1 VSFIQEEAA
10 VNMPEPVE
18 EIAAFGGMAGATGST
33 QPAIRVRRNF
43 PETWLWHML
52 EAG

>member
-1 VSFIQEEAA
+1 MEEAA
-10 VNMPEPVE
+10 AAGPNMPAAIEGT
-18 EIAAFGGMAGATGST
+18 AAFGSMAGATGST
-33 QPAIRVRRNF
+33 EPAIRVRHNF